1 MSVVENQVTKDTK
14 EAEAL
19 SAALTLVFTPRSTRT
34 TATFPRLVTQS
45 WWKQVEENQIRDDF
59 NKLDAH
65 RSPCDQ
71 VGSIQGCL
79 TELANVIAKLL
90 ICKRSWWWL
99 EKGKYQNSPR
109 EGIKGSMI
117 L

>member
-45 WWKQVEENQIRDDF
+45 W
-59 NKLDAH
+59 
-65 RSPCDQ
+65 
-71 VGSIQGCL
+71 
-79 TELANVIAKLL
+79 
-90 ICKRSWWWL
+90 
-99 EKGKYQNSPR
+99 
-109 EGIKGSMI
+109 
-117 L
+117 